1 MSRPTRARDRLV
13 ALAVVLFWFV
23 VVGGVAGPF
32 SGKLAEVQKNDNAS
46 FLPTSAESTRAL
58 ELEAGFTERD
68 VLPTVVVYER
78 REGLTPADRERI
90 ADDLT
95 RLAEVEGLRGEPS
108 PVIPS
113 EDGQAAQVFLPVDGS
128 DGEEIPLI
136 VDRVREI
143 VDAPGGPDAYVTGV
157 GGLSADLFEVFGDI
171 DTTLL
176 LATAVVVVVILL
188 VVYRSPVLWVLPL
201 VSVGLAFTAAAGVI
215 YGLAKN
221 EVLTL
226 NGQSQGILTV
236 LVFGAGTD
244 YALLLIARYREELHE
259 HERPWDAMRVAL
271 RGAVPAIVASAAT
284 VVLGLL
290 CLLASDLASNR
301 SLGPVSA
308 IGIVAALLAMTTLLP
323 ALLVL
328 VGRRVFWP
336 RTPRFDH
343 AGEREHGVW
352 GRVSDAVGRRP
363 RRFSLVTGGLLVLLA
378 LYAIQLQAS
387 GISQEESF
395 TTEVESVLG
404 QDVVERHFAAG
415 SGLPVT
421 VIGDAAAAAELTRV
435 VQDDPDVA
443 EVVPVVTGPPGS
455 APKVVDGKVLL
466 NATLSVPGDGSEAQA
481 VVERLRSEV
490 DAVGG
495 GDAVV
500 GGFTAIN
507 LDVQSASQR
516 DNLVIIPLVLL
527 VILLVLG
534 LLLRSV
540 VAPLML
546 VATVVLSFLATLG
559 VCAFFFNEVF
569 GFAGADSSFPLFAFV
584 FLVALG
590 IDYNIFLMTR
600 VREET
605 LRLGTRD
612 GTLKGLAVT
621 GGVITSAGV
630 VLAATFGVLGV
641 LPLVFLAELGFA
653 VAFGVLLDT
662 LIVRSLLVPALTLQ
676 LGDRTWWP
684 SRLARGSEPARL
696 DA

>member
-1 MSRPTRARDRLV
+1 M

-23 VVGGVAGPF
+23 VIGGVAGPF
-32 SGKLAEVQKNDNAS
+32 AGKLAEVQQNDNAS

-58 ELEAGFTERD
+58 ELEAGFTDRD
-68 VLPTVVVYER
+68 VLPTIVVYER
-78 REGLTPADRERI
+78 EGGLTAADQERIAADRERF
-90 ADDLT
+90 T
-95 RLAEVEGLRGEPS
+95 QVEGLRGEVS
-108 PVIPS
+108 PPIPS
-113 EDGQAAQVFLPVDGS
+113 Q
-128 DGEEIPLI
+128 DGEAVQVVVPIDATDIEQFPET
-136 VDRVREI
+136 VAEMREI
-143 VDAPGGPDAYVTGV
+143 AGAEGGPDAYVTGI
-157 GGLSADLFEVFGDI
+157 GGLSADLFEVFGAVDS
-171 DTTLL
+171 TLII
-176 LATAVVVVVILL
+176 ATATVVVLILL
-188 VVYRSPVLWVLPL
+188 VVYRSPVLWALPL
-201 VSVGLAFTAAAGVI
+201 ASVAMAFSAAAAVI
-215 YGLAKN
+215 YALAKN
-221 EVLTL
+221 DVLTL

-271 RGAVPAIVASAAT
+271 RGAVPAIVASGAT

-308 IGIVAALLAMTTLLP
+308 IGIVASVLAMITLLP

-328 VGRRVFWP
+328 FGRRVFWP

-343 AGEREHGVW
+343 QGEREHGLW
-352 GRVSDAVGRRP
+352 GRVSTAVGHRP
-363 RRFSLVTGGLLVLLA
+363 RRFSLLTGGLLVLLA
-378 LYAIQLQAS
+378 LYATQLEAS
-387 GISQEESF
+387 GLSQEEQF
-395 TTEVESVLG
+395 TGEVESVQG
-404 QDVVERHFAAG
+404 QDALERHFAAG

-421 VIGDAAAAAELTRV
+421 VIGPADRAADLTRV
-435 VQDDPDVA
+435 VAGDPDVA
-443 EVVPVVTGPPGS
+443 EVVPLTEGPPGGP
-455 APKVVDGKVLL
+455 PKVVDGNVVL
-466 NATLSVPGDGSEAQA
+466 NAVLAVPGDGSEAQA
-481 VVERLRSEV
+481 VVERLREEV
-490 DAVGG
+490 DAVDEGTL
-495 GDAVV
+495 V

-507 LDVQSASQR
+507 LDVQRASQR
-516 DNLVIIPLVLL
+516 DNTVIIPLVLL

-534 LLLRSV
+534 VLLRAV

-546 VATVVLSFLATLG
+546 VGTVVLSFLATLG

-569 GFAGADSSFPLFAFV
+569 GFAGADSAFPLFAFV

-605 LRLGTRD
+605 LRLGTRA

-676 LGDRTWWP
+676 IGDRVWWP
-684 SRLARGSEPARL
+684 SRLSRPQAGPQGDEVLVGETA
-696 DA
+696 